1 MENLVLDTIGS
12 LIKGPA
18 LSSLTNLIG
27 ANSEDVTKK
36 GVITG
41 ASAMLAALAQT
52 AKTPVGAAGLQQL
65 MSGINPAILDDVAG
79 YLQNPAVAGGSSIL
93 QQFLGGD
100 VAGIT
105 SKVARASGLGSDIV
119 GRLLPVL
126 APLVIGA
133 VTRGMQ
139 SQGIQAADL
148 PKFLSDQAGFLKTL
162 SPGLMGFLER
172 IDANDDGSILDDL
185 GRLGERLFGGK

>member
-18 LSSLTNLIG
+18 LSSLTNIIG
-27 ANSEDVTKK
+27 ANSEDATKK

-41 ASAMLAALAQT
+41 ASAMLAALSQT

-65 MSGINPAILDDVAG
+65 MSGINPRILDDVVG
-79 YLQNPAVAGGSSIL
+79 YLQNPAVSGGGSIL

-105 SKVARASGLGSDIV
+105 SKVARASGLGPDIV

-126 APLVIGA
+126 APIVISA

-139 SQGIQAADL
+139 SQGIQTADL
-148 PKFLSDQAGFLKTL
+148 PKFLADQAGFLKTL
-162 SPGLMGFLER
+162 TPGLMGFLER